1 MTTTTS
7 RLVWI
12 SILSA
17 GLLVL
22 TVCGTGQAEVEI
34 FSLRHRNPTDVLPM
48 LNGLL
53 SADGKASA
61 DERSNSLIVVDTR
74 EAIERI
80 RDYLPI
86 IDQPGRQARVRVR
99 FLEQGSTAE
108 RSIAASGRVTGDNWS
123 ISTGG
128 RRRTRDGVAV
138 HYRDQRVG
146 RAGTSE
152 YFINVLSGSWAYI
165 KVGKDIPYTE
175 RWIDLSRRY
184 GRVQETVVFQR
195 IETGLEVKP
204 VILQDRADVEILPRI
219 AEETAGRQPGVI
231 RFSAA
236 STHVSAPLGQWISIG
251 GSDQSSNEV
260 LRAILARGGAER
272 SSSLSIQ
279 LMVESP

>member
-1 MTTTTS
+1 MATTKS

-12 SILSA
+12 SILGA
-17 GLLVL
+17 GLLAL
-22 TVCGTGQAEVEI
+22 AVCGTGHAEVEI

-48 LNGLL
+48 ITGLL

-61 DERSNSLIVVDTR
+61 DERSNSLIVVDSR

-86 IDQPGRQARVRVR
+86 IDQPGRQARIRVR
-99 FLEQGSTAE
+99 FLEVDSTAE
-108 RSIAASGRVTGDNWS
+108 RSIAARGRISGDNWS
-123 ISTGG
+123 VSTAGS
-128 RRRTRDGVAV
+128 RRTADGVAV
-138 HYRDQRVG
+138 QYRQQTVG
-146 RAGTSE
+146 RTGTSE

-184 GRVQETVVFQR
+184 GRVQETVGFQR

-204 VILQDRADVEILPRI
+204 VILSDHVDVEILPRI
-219 AEETAGRQPGVI
+219 AEEAASGQPGVI

-236 STHVSAPLGQWISIG
+236 STHVSAPLGQWITIG
-251 GSDQSSNEV
+251 GSDQAGNEV
-260 LRAILARGGAER
+260 LRAILARGGVAR